1 MEKSS
6 RYQDRTEAA
15 KVNALKKANSARLPA
30 DETDDVFRM
39 DEEE

>member
-6 RYQDRTEAA
+6 RYQDRAESNLKNT
-15 KVNALKKANSARLPA
+15 LKKANSARLPA